1 MIWTQD
7 YTTLAG
13 VLGMDLVKGVSPH
26 NPIRGSARIKV
37 HGPEPLSVASKM
49 TVEGSG
55 AYPYTLGVVLHI
67 MGDLYAVVLVS
78 REWDTQASQ
87 YMRMWLVNR
96 QRMAKPPAELFPAAG
111 NWDAEVFYAGFVDA
125 IVGGYRRAASAT
137 AEWVVVPDARAE
149 VVALIEARKAAGV
162 SRISARFRTVGP
174 RGV

>member
-1 MIWTQD
+1 
-7 YTTLAG
+7 
-13 VLGMDLVKGVSPH
+13 
-26 NPIRGSARIKV
+26 
-37 HGPEPLSVASKM
+37 M